1 MAFVTKYSESI
12 NPIREYLVAIDNI
25 YHDTIEYG
33 TLMLHRPSNI
43 YNETNG
49 LCEEGVVVKAP
60 LTNALDED
68 IVGKK
73 VRFWFTEAHATYRG
87 NMPKIDGH
95 LMVMPQSIISVGDEM
110 AGEHIFCKPIETSRS
125 ASGLIIPNIEL
136 ISYDTLQAPTQN
148 FREFYTDRGIVSGK
162 NSHYP
167 EGTILWWGHESN
179 VRLGWDGGFL
189 VRKRMVIAYGPD
201 AKRLTFVK
209 NKIRSASA

>member
-1 MAFVTKYSESI
+1 MAFVTQYSEDI
-12 NPIREYLVAIDNI
+12 KPIREYLVQIDNI
-25 YHDTIEYG
+25 YQETIEYG

-60 LTNALDED
+60 IMNGLEQD

-110 AGEHIFCKPIETSRS
+110 IGDYIFCKPIETFRS
-125 ASGLIIPNIEL
+125 ASGLIIPNIEY
-136 ISYDTLQAPTQN
+136 ISHDTLQKPTQN
-148 FREFYTDRGIVSGK
+148 IREFYTDRGRVVGK
-162 NSHYP
+162 NEHFP

-179 VRLGWDGGFL
+179 VRLGWEGGFL
-189 VRKRMVIAYGPD
+189 VRRKMLNAYGPD
-201 AKRLTFVK
+201 AERLTFVK
-209 NKIRSASA
+209 KKSVGMK

>member
-1 MAFVTKYSESI
+1 MAFVTQYSENI
-12 NPIREYLVAIDNI
+12 KPVREYLVKIDGI
-25 YHDTIEYG
+25 YQETIEYG

-60 LTNALDED
+60 IINGLEQD

-95 LMVMPQSIISVGDEM
+95 LMVLPQSIISVEDEM
-110 AGEHIFCKPIETSRS
+110 VGEYIFCKPIETARS

-136 ISYDTLQAPTQN
+136 VSYDTLQKPVQN
-148 FREFYTDRGIVSGK
+148 IREFYTDRGKVVGR
-162 NSHYP
+162 NQHFP
-167 EGTILWWGHESN
+167 DGTILWWGDESN
-179 VRLGWDGGFL
+179 VRLGWEGGFL
-189 VRKRMVIAYGPD
+189 ARKRMLHAYGPD
-201 AKRLTFVK
+201 AQRLTYLKPKVRK
-209 NKIRSASA
+209 V